1 MRKYIKFVNLM
12 YNFVKIYEHICTN
25 LNFMIESITIIGG
38 YGKNG
43 EQEALQSVKINK
55 GEIIG
60 IVGPTGSG
68 KSSLIG
74 DIEQMAQYDTYSK
87 RCILINNLKPSYEER
102 TNPRKKMV
110 AELSQNMNFLAD
122 MTVIEFLKK
131 HAKCRGKN
139 ENCVNSVIEHANRL
153 TGEPI
158 HKDHQLTILSGGQ
171 SRALMVADVAIISN
185 SPIVLIDEIENAGI
199 KKHEALELL
208 SGHGKI
214 ILVVTHDP
222 VLALMTERRIV
233 MQDGSMQKILTTT
246 AKEKQVSKTINILDR
261 KIMKLR
267 EMVRYGELIEK
278 FTLDFEDEVLLKKV
292 I

>member
-1 MRKYIKFVNLM
+1 MYIKFVNLM
-12 YNFVKIYEHICTN
+12 YNFANNYELITKIY
-25 LNFMIESITIIGG
+25 FMIESITIIGG
-38 YGKNG
+38 YGKTG
-43 EQEALQSVKINK
+43 EQEPLQTIKINK

-87 RCILINNLKPSYEER
+87 RCILINGLKPSYEER
-102 TNPRKKMV
+102 TNPKKKMV

-122 MTVIEFLKK
+122 MTVVEFLKK

-139 ENCVNSVIEHANRL
+139 EDCVNTVIENANRL

-233 MQDGSMQKILTTT
+233 MQDGSMQKLLTTT
-246 AKEKQVSKTINILDR
+246 AKEKMVSKNINLLDR
-261 KIMKLR
+261 RIMKLR
-267 EMVRYGELIEK
+267 EMVRYGELIEE
-278 FTLDFEDEVLLKKV
+278 FSLDFDEEVLLKKA